1 MNLKAAS
8 QRLGVHYQ
16 TAYKWVRSGSLTAIR
31 VGGRYEVSEAAI
43 AQLLANRESVATQGL
58 VQHTPDVR
66 LKCLTATDFLE
77 ELEAMA
83 SDPVLSV
90 SSVVTYA
97 AERGA
102 EVLGDVCFAGIMN
115 HDRLHV
121 DRYAVGHPEPDRA
134 AFMSAVVGLTGDP
147 ITIARS
153 AVSKAFFNGETVR
166 VSHVAQDE
174 LRSALMPEL
183 RQYLPQY
190 PLHSLVSAPIMSAGT
205 PIGFIAFSRDTPNH
219 PYTAAD
225 EQYAADV
232 GERVGRLVDTAR
244 EIALAW
250 KVRSELADELRARA
264 ELGADGGQPTTDT
277 LNRLFAHHPAA
288 AALAVAAF
296 GPEGQFIGANRHW
309 LDLTGLSIDAIAG
322 VKYEAL
328 AMIDNRPG
336 DAESF
341 ARLVSG
347 ELDYHDVHGICVFD
361 NGTKIPY
368 AAHRAAVRNPDASL
382 YCILTINR
390 VLHVPTGPDALIGP
404 IRALAAIARPS

>member
-43 AQLLANRESVATQGL
+43 AQLLANRESVATQAL
-58 VQHTPDVR
+58 VHTPDVR

-83 SDPVLSV
+83 SDPVVSV
-90 SSVVTYA
+90 SSVVTFA
-97 AERGA
+97 AEQGA
-102 EVLGDVCFAGIMN
+102 EVLGDLCFVAVMQLDGV
-115 HDRLHV
+115 HV
-121 DRYAVGHPEPDRA
+121 HRYAIGHPEPDRA
-134 AFMSAVVGLTGDP
+134 AFVSAVIGLVGEP
-147 ITIARS
+147 VTIAQS
-153 AVSKAFFNGETVR
+153 PASVAYFSGKTVR
-166 VSHVAQDE
+166 VPHVAQDE

-250 KVRSELADELRARA
+250 QVRRELADELRARA
-264 ELGADGGQPTTDT
+264 ERGTGAGRPTTDD
-277 LNRLFAHHPAA
+277 LNCLFEHHPASA
-288 AALAVAAF
+288 AFAVAVF
-296 GPEGQFIGANRHW
+296 DPEGRFIGANHRW
-309 LDLTGLSIDAIAG
+309 LDLTGLSLDAIVG
-322 VKYEAL
+322 VRYEAL
-328 AMIDNRPG
+328 AQIDDRPG
-336 DAESF
+336 DPENF
-341 ARLVSG
+341 ERLVSG

-361 NGTKIPY
+361 NGAQIPY
-368 AAHRAAVRNPDASL
+368 AAHRVAVRNPDASL
-382 YCILTINR
+382 YCILTVNR
-390 VLHVPTGPDALIGP
+390 VLHVPTERDALLDP
-404 IRALAAIARPS
+404 IRAVVAVAKAR